1 MNADPRYPVISPAA
15 VERAAALLLGR
26 HGPSHAARIRKGVAQ
41 VAARWWA
48 EDGDEEAFDS
58 FCAGNY
64 LADEAACAR
73 AFERLQGRL
82 EQIEGRLHEIRREL
96 HEPLDLDTGPIHRAD
111 ELFADLDLTS
121 HVTEDLFRSRVAFL
135 ALLNFPVH
143 TLEERLRTGSSWT
156 REQWARS
163 RMMDRFDSRV
173 PPPLLQEVTKA
184 TNRAEVY
191 INQYNIRMDRLET
204 AAGARLF
211 PDGLRLITHWG
222 LRDALKAEYAEGA
235 SGLPRQRLI
244 QRVMERI
251 IRQEIPEAV
260 RDNPDLIWRP
270 ETNEVRP
277 VRDGAADPSLAARE
291 PNTRYERLLA
301 IFRAVRAIDPYT
313 PTAPTYI
320 RRRFELDR
328 QVPEPEMEGLIVTV
342 LESPQIAALARA
354 IRSRLGRPL
363 EPFDI
368 WYAGFKPRGER
379 SESEL
384 DALVRRTYPSRE
396 TFQAE
401 LPRLLVRLGFGTE
414 KARWLSERIVIDA
427 SRGAGHAMPAV
438 RREDRVHLRT
448 RVSQA
453 GMTYQGF
460 NIAMHELGHN
470 VEQVFSLHGIDH
482 WFLASVPN
490 TGCTE
495 AFAFTFQARD
505 LEMLG
510 SHAQAEEAWRMRVLD
525 QLWSAHEIA
534 GVSLVDMRVW
544 RWLYAHPDATAAELR
559 EAVLTIA
566 REVWD
571 RWFAPHLGAPGTD
584 LLAVYSHMIV
594 DGLYLPDYLLGTFV
608 GFQIAQRLLTG
619 SFAEEVERIARQ
631 GCLTPDAWIRGAV
644 GAPLSAG
651 ALLEEADRAL
661 TALAAG

>member
-1 MNADPRYPVISPAA
+1 MIPPATVA
-15 VERAAALLLGR
+15 RAAALLLER
-26 HGPSHAARIRKGVAQ
+26 HGPVHASRIRQGVAQ
-41 VAARWWA
+41 AAARWWA
-48 EDGDEEAFDS
+48 EDGDEAAFVS
-58 FCAGNY
+58 FCADHF
-64 LADEAACAR
+64 LADEADRTR
-73 AFERLQGRL
+73 AFERIQHRL

-96 HEPLDLDTGPIHRAD
+96 HEPLDLDLGPIHRVD
-111 ELFADLDLTS
+111 QLFADVDLMS
-121 HVTEDLFRSRVAFL
+121 HEAEDLFRSRVAFL

-143 TLEERLRTGSSWT
+143 TLEERLRAGGAWT
-156 REQWARS
+156 REEWARS

-173 PPPLLQEVTKA
+173 PPALLQEVTRA
-184 TNRAEVY
+184 SNRAEVY
-191 INQYNIRMDRLET
+191 ISEYNIRMDRLET
-204 AAGARLF
+204 AGGARIF

-222 LRDALKAEYAEGA
+222 LRDALKAQYADGA
-235 SGLPRQRLI
+235 AGTERQRLI

-260 RDNPDLIWRP
+260 RDNPNLIWQP

-277 VRDGAADPSLAARE
+277 TGGGPAGPTQITRE
-291 PNTRYERLLA
+291 PDTRYAHLLA
-301 IFRAVRAIDPYT
+301 IFHAARAIDPYT
-313 PTAPTYI
+313 PSAPSYI

-328 QVPEPEMEGLIVTV
+328 QVPEAEMEGLIVSV
-342 LESPQIAALARA
+342 LESPQVAAVARS

-363 EPFDI
+363 EPYDI
-368 WYAGFKPRGER
+368 WYSGFKSRGER
-379 SESEL
+379 SEFEL
-384 DALVRRTYPSRE
+384 DALVRGRYPTRE
-396 TFQAE
+396 AFQAD
-401 LPRLLVRLGFGTE
+401 LPRLLGQLGFTAE
-414 KARWLSERIVIDA
+414 KARWLADRIVIDA

-448 RVSQA
+448 RVERG
-453 GMTYQGF
+453 GMSYQGF
-460 NIAMHELGHN
+460 NVAMHELGHN

-510 SHAQAEEAWRMRVLD
+510 SPGAGEEAWRMRVLD

-544 RWLYAHPDATAAELR
+544 RWLYAHPDASAAELR
-559 EAVLTIA
+559 EAVLAIA

-594 DGLYLPDYLLGTFV
+594 DGLYLPDYLLGTLI
-608 GFQIAQRLLTG
+608 GFQIAQRLRTE
-619 SFAEEVERIARQ
+619 SFANEVERIARQ

-644 GAPLSAG
+644 GAPLSAA

-661 TALAAG
+661 AALAAG

>member
-1 MNADPRYPVISPAA
+1 MSAAPPQPAIPPA
-15 VERAAALLLGR
+15 GIERATALLLER
-26 HGPSHAARIRKGVAQ
+26 HGAAHAPGIRQGVAQ
-41 VAARWWA
+41 AAARWWP
-48 EDGDEEAFDS
+48 EDGTEDAFVSFCTGNFLAEEA
-58 FCAGNY
+58 
-64 LADEAACAR
+64 ERTR
-73 AFERLQGRL
+73 AFERIQGRL

-96 HEPLDLDTGPIHRAD
+96 REPLDLDLGPIHRAD
-111 ELFADLDLTS
+111 QLFADVDLMS
-121 HVTEDLFRSRVAFL
+121 HETEDLFRSRVAFL

-143 TLEERLRTGSSWT
+143 TLEDRLRAGGAWT
-156 REQWARS
+156 REEWARS

-173 PPPLLQEVTKA
+173 PPALLQEVTKA
-184 TNRAEVY
+184 SNRAEVY
-191 INQYNIRMDRLET
+191 ISEYNIRMDRLET
-204 AAGARLF
+204 TGGVRLF
-211 PDGLRLITHWG
+211 PEGLRLITHWG

-235 SGLPRQRLI
+235 AGIERQRMI

-260 RDNPDLIWRP
+260 RDNPDLLWRP

-277 VRDGAADPSLAARE
+277 AGDGRAGSSRVARE
-291 PNTRYERLLA
+291 PDTRYAHLLA
-301 IFRAVRAIDPYT
+301 IFRAVRSIDPYT
-313 PTAPTYI
+313 PSAPTYI

-328 QVPEPEMEGLIVTV
+328 QVPEAEMEGLIVSV
-342 LESPQIAALARA
+342 LESPQVAAIAHA

-379 SESEL
+379 SELEL
-384 DALVRRTYPSRE
+384 DALVRGRYP
-396 TFQAE
+396 TGGAFQE
-401 LPRLLVRLGFGTE
+401 DLPRLLGRLGFTE
-414 KARWLSERIVIDA
+414 EKSRWLADRIVIDA
-427 SRGAGHAMPAV
+427 SRGAGHAMPAL

-448 RVSQA
+448 RVGRG
-453 GMTYQGF
+453 GMSYQGF
-460 NIAMHELGHN
+460 NVAMHELGHN

-510 SHAQAEEAWRMRVLD
+510 SPGAGEEAWRMRVLD

-544 RWLYAHPDATAAELR
+544 RWLYAHPEASPADLR
-559 EAVLTIA
+559 EAVLAIA

-571 RWFAPHLGAPGTD
+571 RWFAPHLGSPGTD

-594 DGLYLPDYLLGTFV
+594 DGLYLPDYLLGTLI
-608 GFQIAQRLLTG
+608 GFQIAQRLRSG

-644 GAPLSAG
+644 GGPLSAD
-651 ALLEEADRAL
+651 ALLQEADRAL
-661 TALAAG
+661 AALAAG